1 MNRLASSDNFA
12 PPLETPVA
20 LIIFNRPESTSRV
33 FSAIAKAKPKKLLI
47 ISDGPRQSRAGEEK
61 LVEECRRIALSVDW
75 ECEVLTNFSDINL
88 GCRDRV
94 STGLDWVF
102 SQVRETIILE
112 DDCLPS
118 ESFFEFA
125 SQMLEKYRE
134 DENVGSISG
143 SNMPG
148 YEYPTETS
156 YLFSKFPMIWGWAT
170 WARVWNKYEV
180 EVPSWPQIKKV
191 GLLSRILRTSKGR
204 SFWIRALDGVHKK
217 KIDTWDYQLSLTQW
231 INGYLSVIPSRNMI
245 SNIGFGS
252 EATHTVNP
260 KSVYSNSPR
269 SEMEFPLSH
278 PLEVKADEVHDL
290 AIENEKFQTGALN
303 SVALQVFEILPK
315 NFQKWI
321 VAAASSVLNRK

>member
-1 MNRLASSDNFA
+1 MNLLVNSDNLA

-20 LIIFNRPESTSRV
+20 LIIFNRPDSTSRV

-75 ECEVLTNFSDINL
+75 DCEVLTNFSDINL

-102 SQVRETIILE
+102 SQVGEAIILE

-118 ESFFEFA
+118 ESFFAFA
-125 SQMLEKYRE
+125 SQMLEKYRK

-148 YEYPTETS
+148 YEYPIETS

-170 WARVWNKYEV
+170 WARVWKKYNV
-180 EVPSWPQIKKV
+180 EVPSWPQVKRA
-191 GLLSRILRTSKGR
+191 GLLSSTLRTSKGR
-204 SFWIRALDGVHKK
+204 DFWIRALDGVHKK

-252 EATHTVNP
+252 TATHTVNP

-269 SEMEFPLSH
+269 SEMIFPLTH
-278 PLEVKADEVHDL
+278 PPAVKADSVHDL
-290 AIENEKFQTGALN
+290 ALEEEKFQTGALSGFAL
-303 SVALQVFEILPK
+303 SVFGVLPPK
-315 NFQKWI
+315 FQKWI
-321 VAAASSVLNRK
+321 VATITRALKR

>member
-1 MNRLASSDNFA
+1 LNLLANSDNLA

-20 LIIFNRPESTSRV
+20 LIIFNRPDSTSRV

-102 SQVRETIILE
+102 SQVEEAIILE

-118 ESFFEFA
+118 ESFFAFA
-125 SQMLEKYRE
+125 SQMLEKYRK

-148 YEYPTETS
+148 YEYPIETS

-170 WARVWNKYEV
+170 WARVWNKYQV
-180 EVPSWPQIKKV
+180 EVPSWPQVKKA
-191 GLLSRILRTSKGR
+191 GLLSTTLRTSKGR
-204 SFWIRALDGVHKK
+204 NFWIRALDGVHKK
-217 KIDTWDYQLSLTQW
+217 KIDTWDYQLSLTHW
-231 INGYLSVIPSRNMI
+231 INGYLSVIPSINMI
-245 SNIGFGS
+245 SNIGFGA

-260 KSVYSNSPR
+260 NSVYSNNPR
-269 SEMEFPLSH
+269 SEMIFPLTH
-278 PLEVKADEVHDL
+278 PSAVKADSVHDL
-290 AIENEKFQTGALN
+290 AIEEAKFQTGALSGFAL
-303 SVALQVFEILPK
+303 SVFGVLPPK
-315 NFQKWI
+315 FQKWI
-321 VAAASSVLNRK
+321 VATITRALKR